1 MIYGYCRI
9 STAKQNIERQERN
22 IHEAYPDAVIVKEAF
37 TGTKMH
43 RPQWDKL
50 YSRVAEGDTIVF
62 DSVSRMSRNAE
73 EGIITYFELYQRGI
87 NLVFLKE
94 HYIDTATYNSA
105 KENAVPMT
113 NTAVDCILQGVNEYL
128 TILAKEQIKI
138 AFEQA
143 EKEVMDLRKRT
154 SEGIQTAKLNG
165 RQVGAVEGKKLTTKK
180 SVLAKEV
187 IKKHSKD
194 FSGTL
199 TDIELMQLT
208 GLARNTYYKYKREL
222 KEGE

>member
-1 MIYGYCRI
+1 
-9 STAKQNIERQERN
+9 
-22 IHEAYPDAVIVKEAF
+22 
-37 TGTKMH
+37 
-43 RPQWDKL
+43 
-50 YSRVAEGDTIVF
+50 
-62 DSVSRMSRNAE
+62 
-73 EGIITYFELYQRGI
+73 
-87 NLVFLKE
+87 
-94 HYIDTATYNSA
+94 
-105 KENAVPMT
+105 
-113 NTAVDCILQGVNEYL
+113 
-128 TILAKEQIKI
+128 
-138 AFEQA
+138 
-143 EKEVMDLRKRT
+143 MDLRKRT

-222 KEGE
+222 KGGE

>member
-1 MIYGYCRI
+1 MSA
-9 STAKQNIERQERN
+9 STEKTFADGFEEYI
-22 IHEAYPDAVIVKEAF
+22 
-37 TGTKMH
+37 
-43 RPQWDKL
+43 
-50 YSRVAEGDTIVF
+50 F
-62 DSVSRMSRNAE
+62 DMKSRNLRQ
-73 EGIITYFELYQRGI
+73 GTI
-87 NLVFLKE
+87 K
-94 HYIDTATYNSA
+94 HYEKFYN
-105 KENAVPMT
+105 
-113 NTAVDCILQGVNEYL
+113 
-128 TILAKEQIKI
+128 
-138 AFEQA
+138 
-143 EKEVMDLRKRT
+143 LRKRT

-199 TDIELMQLT
+199 TDIELMHLT

>member
-1 MIYGYCRI
+1 MKIP
-9 STAKQNIERQERN
+9 S
-22 IHEAYPDAVIVKEAF
+22 
-37 TGTKMH
+37 
-43 RPQWDKL
+43 
-50 YSRVAEGDTIVF
+50 S
-62 DSVSRMSRNAE
+62 
-73 EGIITYFELYQRGI
+73 ITEYLTECEIRKYTPRTLRSYKN
-87 NLVFLKE
+87 NLSLFCNFCLS
-94 HYIDTATYNSA
+94 TATYNSA

-128 TILAKEQIKI
+128 TLLAKEQIKI

-165 RQVGAVEGKKLTTKK
+165 KQVGAVEGKKLTTKK
-180 SVLAKEV
+180 SVIAKE
-187 IKKHSKD
+187 IILKHCRD
-194 FSGTL
+194 FGGSL
-199 TDIELMQLT
+199 NDVECMKQT